1 MPIPQPINNE
11 SENDF
16 VSRCITDPG
25 LMQEYDE
32 EQRLAICINEYRNEK
47 EEKMSKYEIKNSFE
61 IKDMDASKREV
72 AVYLSKFGNVDSDN
86 DVIQKGAFKKSLLE
100 RGPSAPSNRK
110 IAFLRHHN
118 WEMPIG
124 VFTKL
129 MEDDNGL
136 FAVGRLGTST
146 LGEDAWRDYQ
156 DGIIREHSIGFQR
169 ISDKTKFVKDTSNP
183 AGGFTLLQEVKLWE
197 GSAVTFGANEL
208 TNVVDVMKSENKKAY
223 IDKITDDLHTV
234 IKALANG
241 KGSDE
246 RLYELEM
253 KATYLSSQLQI
264 LAQSEPRVHS
274 EIVVEPDVNEF
285 KWGNVINQIKF

>member
-1 MPIPQPINNE
+1 MPIPSLNNNE
-11 SENDF
+11 SNNEFMD
-16 VSRCITDPG
+16 RCMADATMVD
-25 LMQEYDE
+25 EYDQ
-32 EQRLAICINEYRNEK
+32 EQRFAICSNQLTNQK
-47 EEKMSKYEIKNSFE
+47 EQSMSKYEIKNSFE

-86 DVIQKGAFKKSLLE
+86 DVIQKGAFKKSLQE
-100 RGPSAPSNRK
+100 RGPNSPSNRK

-264 LAQSEPRVHS
+264 LAQSEPREHS

-285 KWGNVINQIKF
+285 KWGNIINQIKF